1 MNQSENPKVSVIIPC
16 YNAEKYI
23 AAAVHSVLFGA
34 YQNVECVVVDDG
46 SKDQSLNVLKSI
58 SDERLKVFSIE
69 NSGGGYARNIG
80 IKHASGHYIAFLD
93 SDDLLDK
100 EGLKVLVEKSKNR
113 SADQLVFGIANSFR
127 DEEVDNSDTDKL
139 LKKLLSEAKTKDFVN
154 RSDLYST
161 DDNVSNLWNYFQKPL
176 SICCV
181 LYTKESLEKINGFN
195 PLLRVGQ
202 DTDLYQ
208 RILLNGNRL
217 FFEPV
222 YTFHIRGHNSEDR
235 IGKWKWKNPGAI
247 DNCMRVMEST
257 VRSLIPYHRQEPF
270 LRSIGSTYF
279 ASFKKAVRMVNLKY
293 ALVFGFHALR
303 LGRVKNV

>member
-1 MNQSENPKVSVIIPC
+1 MNPKVSVIIPC

-23 AAAVHSVLFGA
+23 SAAVYSVLHGA
-34 YQNVECVVVDDG
+34 YQNVECLVVDDG
-46 SKDQSLNVLKSI
+46 SKDGSLAVLNEI
-58 SDERLKVFSIE
+58 SDSRLKVFSIE
-69 NSGGGYARNIG
+69 NSGGGFARNIG
-80 IKHASGHYIAFLD
+80 IRHATGEYIAFLD

-100 EGLKVLVEKSKNR
+100 EGLKVLVEKSVNR
-113 SADQLVFGIANSFR
+113 PSDELVFGIANSFR
-127 DEEVDNSDTDKL
+127 DEEVDNSNTNELLEKL
-139 LKKLLSEAKTKDFVN
+139 LLEAREKEYLKRDG
-154 RSDLYST
+154 LYCT
-161 DDNVSNLWNYFQKPL
+161 DDSVTNLWNYFQKPL

-181 LYTKESLEKINGFN
+181 LYSKASLQKINGFN

-247 DNCMRVMEST
+247 DTCMKVMEGT
-257 VRSLIPYHRQEPF
+257 VRSLIPFHRQEPF

-279 ASFKKAVRMVNLKY
+279 ASFKKAVRMINVKY
-293 ALVFGFHALR
+293 AIVFACHALR
-303 LGRVKNV
+303 LGRLKNEQ